1 MLMNVDGV
9 TGRTVLVT
17 GAAGGIGGAVASLFD
32 RTGATVVRWDLD
44 GSAAADVQAGEV
56 LAVDV
61 AVADAV
67 SAAFDATEA
76 AVGPISILVHAAGVL
91 RTGSGMDR
99 GDDWAT
105 CMAVNATG
113 TRNVAGEAARR
124 LVAARAAGA
133 DPGVIVGV
141 SSNAAPTPRTS
152 MAAYGASK
160 AAATA
165 YLRSLGLELAPHGIR
180 CNVISPGSTDTPM
193 LRGMWTGDDE
203 SADVIAGDAS
213 AFRLGIPLG
222 RLAQPE
228 DIAQTAL
235 FLCSDAARHV
245 TLHDLRVDGGATLD
259 M

>member
-1 MLMNVDGV
+1 MAVEGV
-9 TGRTVLVT
+9 TGRSVLVT
-17 GAAGGIGGAVASLFD
+17 GAAGGIGAAVARLLESV
-32 RTGATVVRWDLD
+32 GATVARWDL
-44 GSAAADVQAGEV
+44 AGEADADLRAGET

-61 AVADAV
+61 SDTDAVA
-67 SAAFDATEA
+67 AAYDATEA
-76 AVGPISILVHAAGVL
+76 AVGPIAILVHAAGVL
-91 RTGSGMDR
+91 RTGSGMDL
-99 GDDWAT
+99 GDDWDA

-124 LVAARAAGA
+124 LVAAVRAGA
-133 DPGVIVGV
+133 EPGVIVGV
-141 SSNAAPTPRTS
+141 SSNAAATPRTS

-180 CNVISPGSTDTPM
+180 CNVVSPGSTDTPM
-193 LRGMWTGDDE
+193 LRGMWSGDDE
-203 SADVIAGDAS
+203 SPAVIAGDAAS
-213 AFRLGIPLG
+213 FRLGIPLG
-222 RLAQPE
+222 RIARPE
-228 DIAQTAL
+228 DIAQTVL

>member
-1 MLMNVDGV
+1 MVVDGV
-9 TGRTVLVT
+9 TGRSVLVT
-17 GAAGGIGGAVASLFD
+17 GAAGGIGAAVARVFEQA
-32 RTGATVVRWDLD
+32 GATVARWDLAGD
-44 GSAAADVQAGEV
+44 EQADLRTGGV

-61 AVADAV
+61 TDADAV
-67 SAAFDATEA
+67 AAGFTTTEDAI
-76 AVGPISILVHAAGVL
+76 GPVSILVHAAGVL
-91 RTGSGMDR
+91 RTGSGLDR
-99 GDDWAT
+99 GDDWDI

-124 LVAARAAGA
+124 FVAAADAGA
-133 DPGVIVGV
+133 QPGVIVGV

-165 YLRSLGLELAPHGIR
+165 YLRSLGLELAPHGVR
-180 CNVISPGSTDTPM
+180 CNIVSPGSTDTPM
-193 LRGMWTGDDE
+193 LRGMWSREDE
-203 SADVIAGDAS
+203 SAAVIAGDAS

-228 DIAQTAL
+228 DIAQTVL

>member
-1 MLMNVDGV
+1 MAVEGV
-9 TGRTVLVT
+9 AGRSVLVT
-17 GAAGGIGGAVASLFD
+17 GAAGGIGAAVARIFEEA
-32 RTGATVVRWDLD
+32 GATVARWDTA
-44 GSAAADVQAGEV
+44 GVAGADLRAGGT

-61 AVADAV
+61 TDADAV
-67 SAAFDATEA
+67 AAGFTATEE
-76 AVGPISILVHAAGVL
+76 AVGPVSILVHAAGVL
-91 RTGSGMDR
+91 RTGSGLDR
-99 GDDWAT
+99 GGDWDT

-124 LVAARAAGA
+124 FVAAVAAGA

-141 SSNAAPTPRTS
+141 SSNAAATPRAA

-193 LRGMWTGDDE
+193 LRGMWAAGSDE
-203 SADVIAGDAS
+203 SASVIAGDAS

-222 RLAQPE
+222 RIAHPD
-228 DIAQTAL
+228 DIARTAL
-235 FLCSDAARHV
+235 FLCSDAARHI